1 MKTDQFNLFEG
12 TRRLQMTDSIEL
24 TARSLNAYG
33 ETHNH
38 WALGWSGGKD
48 STATLTLLVYLI
60 ESGKVKRPKSLTILF
75 ADTRLELVPLMAAAN
90 DIMDDLR
97 ERGIEVRVVMA
108 PLDQRFFVYMFGRG
122 VPPSGAGFRW
132 CTGLIKIEPM
142 EAALRELV
150 GSLGEKVLM
159 ITGVRQGESAVRD
172 QRIVMSCGKD
182 GAECGQGWYQE
193 TLPAALCDT
202 LAPLLH
208 WRVCHV
214 WEWLRS
220 WAPQAEFGDWS
231 TKLLAEAY
239 GGDEAEEKNA
249 RTGCMGC
256 PVASKDVALENI
268 VSRPQWHYLRPLLKL
283 RPMFE
288 RLRSDKHFRKRKAAG
303 ERDAKGK
310 LVKRQQRL
318 GPLTMEARRWG
329 MAQVLTIQE
338 ECNVAARAEGRPL
351 VDILNLEEVARIE
364 ELMAANTWP
373 DKWTGDEP
381 TADVVQA
388 PAYADGYSLGLLD
401 FMKGPAY
408 A

>member
-1 MKTDQFNLFEG
+1 MKLEQTNLFEG

-24 TARSLNAYG
+24 TAQSLNAYG
-33 ETHNH
+33 PTHKH
-38 WALGWSGGKD
+38 WAVAWSGGKD

-60 ESGKVKRPKSLTILF
+60 ESGKVTKPDSLTVLF
-75 ADTRLELVPLMAAAN
+75 ADTRLELVPLMAAAH

-97 ERGIEVRVVMA
+97 ERGILVRVVMS

-142 EAALRELV
+142 EAALAELV
-150 GSLGEKVLM
+150 GELGTKVLM

-208 WRVCHV
+208 WRVCHI
-214 WEWLRS
+214 WEWLRN

-231 TKLLAEAY
+231 TKLLAQAY

-256 PVASKDVALENI
+256 PVASRDVALENI
-268 VSRPQWHYLRPLLKL
+268 VENPHWAYLRPLLRL

-288 RLRSDKHFRKRKAAG
+288 RLRADKSFRKRKRAG

-310 LVKRQQRL
+310 LVKKQQRL

-329 MAQVLTIQE
+329 VAEVLAIQA
-338 ECNVAARAEGRPL
+338 ECNAVALIEGRPL
-351 VDILNLEEVARIE
+351 VDILNPEEVARIE
-364 ELMAANTWP
+364 ALMAANTWP

-381 TADVVQA
+381 TADELQA
-388 PAYADGYSLGLLD
+388 PAYADGSVMGLLD
-401 FMKGPAY
+401 FMGGPA